1 MLIITRKLGEG
12 LNIGKHLIITILNID
27 YVDQQIKLGV
37 NGSECITI
45 DKRKSKVISDGITI
59 TVMRIGSKQV
69 KLGINAP
76 ENMKIHRNKAQRKNT
91 HLKTK
96 YLTNRE
102 GIPNQQLQGKKM
114 SKILIVDDNPDTCNQ
129 LMKFLV
135 EMNHS
140 ILVSHD
146 GTEAIEKTKK
156 LKPDIII
163 LDLLL
168 GKTGGMEVLKQIRQ
182 FDKRV
187 GIIMISALKNEIFCT
202 ESLEVGADMYI
213 TKPVDYYHLA
223 TNILPHLVNTKQL
236 N

>member
-27 YVDQQIKLGV
+27 YVDKQIKLGV

-69 KLGINAP
+69 KLGINVP
-76 ENMKIHRNKAQRKNT
+76 ENLKIHRNKVQRKNT

-114 SKILIVDDNPDTCNQ
+114 SKILIVDDNPDTD
-129 LMKFLV
+129 LPPLFVPPL
-135 EMNHS
+135 
-140 ILVSHD
+140 
-146 GTEAIEKTKK
+146 K
-156 LKPDIII
+156 LEFVFI
-163 LDLLL
+163 
-168 GKTGGMEVLKQIRQ
+168 QI
-182 FDKRV
+182 
-187 GIIMISALKNEIFCT
+187 
-202 ESLEVGADMYI
+202 VGA
-213 TKPVDYYHLA
+213 
-223 TNILPHLVNTKQL
+223 
-236 N
+236 